1 MLFLACFIF
10 KIRATLDFKVKY
22 LRLRAHKLIS
32 PSYLG
37 TETKHKRAYK
47 MWKDKLMWGSIGLGL
62 ACFGLAYWQAGIMG
76 QLAEREEIWH
86 FESLWFLVFGWLG
99 CLLLFG
105 RFMTSLPERR
115 KMIVGASA
123 SGVLFWSG
131 FMPNYLVLAP
141 FVGFVPLLWI
151 EDRISSERATWRTS
165 FWTVFKFAFIA
176 FFMFNL
182 LSTYWVL
189 NTGFVAGMLANVLNA
204 ILMSIPFV
212 LYHVVKKQHNEK
224 IGMLAFVVLWLAF
237 EWWHFYWALSWPW
250 LALGHSFAHLPQLI
264 QWYEWLGVSGGSLWI
279 LLANVYIWQNYK
291 AWQAAETKPQIW
303 SLAMLRTYTMRPLII
318 VFLPMLVSLVRYFT
332 YSEGGERNTEVAL
345 VQPNYE
351 PHYEKFRIREN
362 VQLGRFLELSQGI
375 ITPNT
380 AFLVY
385 PETSFNSIELDK
397 LTADNSII
405 ALRKLVDANPK
416 TTLISGIS
424 AYYIYPDAAKAP
436 PSATRKCRKDGS
448 SCIAYS
454 SYNSGVQIRAN
465 NDSIALYHKSKL
477 VPGSE
482 TMPYVGEMAFFQKLI
497 LDLGGAS
504 GQGLATQ
511 PKRSVFTSNN
521 GIIAPIICYESA
533 YGEYVTE
540 YTRLGAQAL
549 FVMTNDGWWGD
560 TYGYRQHKY
569 MSVLRAIENR
579 RWVARAA
586 NTGTTCFINS
596 RGDIIKATEY
606 GVATAISD
614 EIALLDGKTFFVQW
628 GDLVGRISL
637 LLTLVVLVSTV
648 SKWVTPTKAKVAQ
661 MRKDND
667 L

>member
-1 MLFLACFIF
+1 
-10 KIRATLDFKVKY
+10 
-22 LRLRAHKLIS
+22 
-32 PSYLG
+32 
-37 TETKHKRAYK
+37 
-47 MWKDKLMWGSIGLGL
+47 MWKDKMMWGSIGAGL
-62 ACFGLAYWQAGIMG
+62 ACFGLAYWLSGIMAE
-76 QLAEREEIWH
+76 LAAGEKIWH
-86 FESLWFLVFGWLG
+86 FEPLWFLLSAWIGS
-99 CLLLFG
+99 LLVFG
-105 RFMTSLPERR
+105 RFMTSLPEWR
-115 KMIVGASA
+115 KMILAATG

-151 EDRISSERATWRTS
+151 EDKISAARAAWRTS
-165 FWTVFKFAFIA
+165 FWTVFKFAFAA

-182 LSTYWVL
+182 LVTHWVI
-189 NTGFVAGMLANVLNA
+189 NTGFVAGVLANVLNA

-224 IGMLAFVVLWLAF
+224 IGILAFVVLWLAF

-264 QWYEWLGVSGGSLWI
+264 QWYEWFGVSGGTLWI
-279 LLANVYIWQNYK
+279 VLANVYIWQAYK
-291 AWQAAETKPQIW
+291 SWQAAEAKPQMW
-303 SLAMLRTYTMRPLII
+303 SMELLRTYAMRPLLII
-318 VFLPMLVSLVRYFT
+318 FVPMLVSLVRYFT
-332 YSEGGERNTEVAL
+332 YTEAGERNTEVAL

-351 PHYEKFRIREN
+351 PHYEKFRLRES
-362 VQLGRFLELSQGI
+362 VQLTRFLELSRGI
-375 ITPNT
+375 ISPNT

-385 PETSFNSIELDK
+385 PETSFDGIELDK

-405 ALRKLVDANPK
+405 ALRGLVATNPK
-416 TTLISGIS
+416 MTLITGIS
-424 AYYIYPDAAKAP
+424 AFYVYPDVDKAP
-436 PSATRKCRKDGS
+436 ASATRKCRKDGS

-454 SYNSGVQIRAN
+454 AYNSGIQIRAN

-482 TMPYVGEMAFFQKLI
+482 TMPYVGEMAFFKQLI
-497 LDLGGAS
+497 MDLGGVA
-504 GQGLATQ
+504 GQGLTTQ
-511 PKRSVFTSNN
+511 PKRSIFTSDN
-521 GIIAPIICYESA
+521 GKIAPIICYESV

-569 MSVLRAIENR
+569 LSAIRAIENR

-596 RGDIIKATEY
+596 RGDIVQATEY
-606 GVATAISD
+606 GVTTAISD
-614 EIALLDGKTFFVQW
+614 KIALLDGLTFYVQW
-628 GDLVGRISL
+628 GDLIGRISL
-637 LLTLVVLVSTV
+637 LLAIVVLVSTV
-648 SKWVTPTKAKVAQ
+648 SKWVTPMRAKVAE